1 MHLQQG
7 LSTINTRKTRKLPRM
22 TKAKIAELELRWR
35 KHNKTCKRNNMHG
48 FRYSTLNEY
57 IQYCY
62 GLQPKKDVRADRTH
76 YRPEKSYAQKRIE
89 EFNAKYPS
97 VSMTKIHNGDGT
109 GLDAKWQKEKLDISS
124 SYTVAPA
131 YNKGAY
137 QVVPKNEIKHIG
149 K

>member
-1 MHLQQG
+1 
-7 LSTINTRKTRKLPRM
+7 M
-22 TKAKIAELELRWR
+22 TKAKRAELELRWR
-35 KHNKTCKRNNMHG
+35 KHNKTCKRNNMHDM
-48 FRYSTLNEY
+48 RQETLDEY
-57 IQYCY
+57 IDYCFGRSVKRPDPRDY
-62 GLQPKKDVRADRTH
+62 RNFTKLQ
-76 YRPEKSYAQKRIE
+76 PEKSYAQKQIE
-89 EFNAKYPS
+89 EFNKKYPS
-97 VSMTKIHNGDGT
+97 TTMTKIQSSEGT